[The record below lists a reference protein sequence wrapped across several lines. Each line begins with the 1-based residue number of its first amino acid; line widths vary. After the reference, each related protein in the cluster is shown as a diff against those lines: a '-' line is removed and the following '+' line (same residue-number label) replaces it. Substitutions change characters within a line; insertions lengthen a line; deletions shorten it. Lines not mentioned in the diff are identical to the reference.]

1 MPVASPQGNYLDRMR
16 KVDPTVI
23 CINEAAKRAV
33 RELHIGIVNMMPD
46 AALKKTETQFT
57 LPLHYA
63 SSGLQIIPHFIALD
77 GIERSEE
84 HQKYVDENYITFDQ
98 AKAEG
103 MDGLIVTGANVAGS
117 DLSQQKF
124 YDPLKEVVAW
134 AESDEGPTSTLYS
147 CLASHAYML
156 MQHNEQRTPLN
167 EKRWGVFEHKVRN
180 EHHPLT
186 HGMDTAFD
194 IPHSRWNEITEDQF
208 ARHNMPVLVA
218 SKDAGVHMATS
229 PDGLRAIFWQ
239 GHPEYNTNTLLGEMQ
254 RDLGICADV
263 RATAKPEPLTPIPHN
278 YLHGTAL
285 DLVEKFRQK
294 VATGEYHDPQNKG
307 NLPPED
313 YIEVVENTQNRW
325 SSSKRALLSNWIAAI
340 LDKTNEERGKPF
352 MDGVNQDDVFDLH
365 PTDYADSPEQE
376 SMEIT

>member
-1 MPVASPQGNYLDRMR
+1 MPVASPKGDYLDRMR

-23 CINEAAKRAV
+23 CINEAAKRAI

-77 GIERSEE
+77 GIDRSPE

-98 AKAEG
+98 VKEQG
-103 MDGLIVTGANVAGS
+103 MDGLIVTGANIAGS
-117 DLSQQKF
+117 DLSKQKF
-124 YDPLKEVVAW
+124 FDPLRGVVDW
-134 AESDEGPTSTLYS
+134 AEGDDGPTSTIYS
-147 CLASHAYML
+147 CLATHAYML
-156 MQHNEQRTPLN
+156 MQHDERRIPLN

-186 HGMDTAFD
+186 HGMDTVFD
-194 IPHSRWNEITEDQF
+194 IPHSRWNEITEEQF

-218 SKDAGVHMATS
+218 SEEAGVHMATS

-239 GHPEYNTNTLLGEMQ
+239 GHPEYNTNTLLGEFQ
-254 RDLGICADV
+254 RDLGLCAEA
-263 RATAKPEPLTPIPHN
+263 RATAKPEVLTPVPHN

-285 DLVEKFRQK
+285 DLVEQFRQK
-294 VATGEYHDPQNKG
+294 VGEGNYFDPQNKG
-307 NLPPED
+307 NLSPET
-313 YIEVVENTQNRW
+313 YKEVIDNTQNRW
-325 SSSKRALLSNWIAAI
+325 SSSKRALLSNWVAAI
-340 LDKTNEERGKPF
+340 LDKTHEDRGKPF
-352 MDGVNQDDVFDLH
+352 MDGVDRDNVFNINVETFDDNEETASVEL
-365 PTDYADSPEQE
+365 A
-376 SMEIT
+376 